1 MKYYLIFYFSLLLF
15 SCERNKEEK
24 KFTINY
30 ALESLNIPISKRYL
44 NSYQVFNTYQE
55 DNKNKFVSY
64 NRYTHSLNFFNLES
78 GQIISELELER
89 EGPSGINEILSLYFH
104 NRDSIFIYERGYL
117 HLMNLEGKKFRSFS
131 LYELFDVEELGEPNF
146 NFYFKLNFNQENH
159 SSIFYLTQF
168 TDKESSPKIASLN
181 LKTMELTILPVKAP
195 IFLSSEETTGFIS
208 YLGFVDYWKG
218 EILYNFQYQSAIFLC
233 NPKDGKIKEFSGN
246 SEENPSQINLLN
258 INSTSDEFDTHAI
271 ENTNFLSVMPDKWR
285 NLVYRF
291 KWNKPSVKN
300 NERGFLDK
308 QLSVEVFDQNLRF
321 ISEIL
326 LPDYKYQINNFFVNE
341 NGLYINVAHPKN
353 PNLSDDFLSFHL
365 YKFSNNYE
373 DEN

>member
-1 MKYYLIFYFSLLLF
+1 
-15 SCERNKEEK
+15 
-24 KFTINY
+24 
-30 ALESLNIPISKRYL
+30 
-44 NSYQVFNTYQE
+44 
-55 DNKNKFVSY
+55 
-64 NRYTHSLNFFNLES
+64 
-78 GQIISELELER
+78 
-89 EGPSGINEILSLYFH
+89 
-104 NRDSIFIYERGYL
+104 
-117 HLMNLEGKKFRSFS
+117 
-131 LYELFDVEELGEPNF
+131 
-146 NFYFKLNFNQENH
+146 
-159 SSIFYLTQF
+159 
-168 TDKESSPKIASLN
+168 
-181 LKTMELTILPVKAP
+181 
-195 IFLSSEETTGFIS
+195 
-208 YLGFVDYWKG
+208 
-218 EILYNFQYQSAIFLC
+218 
-233 NPKDGKIKEFSGN
+233 
-246 SEENPSQINLLN
+246 
-258 INSTSDEFDTHAI
+258 
-271 ENTNFLSVMPDKWR
+271 MPDKWR